1 MSTGLM
7 WFRRDLRLRDNTAL
21 HHALAACE
29 KVYCVFCF
37 DREILDRIEDKS
49 DRRVDFIHQCVSE
62 LDTELSKLG
71 SSLIVRYARASED
84 IPTLAR
90 TLNAD
95 RVYAN
100 HDYEPRRI
108 SRDQA
113 VGMALQRDG
122 RELLTYKDH
131 VVFERNEIIN
141 QSGLP
146 FRVYTPYKKAWR
158 SALRDEHI
166 AERDCSLKNGKFAK
180 PLPAWSH
187 AWTLGDLGFSKSDLT
202 VAGGMCAARAMFEE
216 FLQRIDHYRDLRDFP
231 AADGVSRLSVHLRFG
246 TISIRELVREAIK
259 RSSAG
264 AATWVDEL
272 IWREFY
278 NMILHFF
285 PHTQSHAFQTDL
297 DDLPWRRD
305 REQFG
310 AWCEGR
316 TGYPIVD
323 AAMRE
328 LNATGYMHNRARM
341 IVASFLTKDLLI
353 DWCWGERYFA
363 RKLLDYDLSQ
373 NLGGWQWSASIGTD
387 AQPYFRVFN
396 PVLQS
401 ERFDPAGVYIRRF
414 VPELRHY
421 PNHAIHEPWKTP
433 PISQAQFK
441 CVIGRD
447 YPEPIVD
454 HDESRRAAVEMF
466 RVARSRST

>member
-7 WFRRDLRLRDNTAL
+7 WFRRDLRLHDNTAL
-21 HHALAACE
+21 HHALTECE
-29 KVYCVFCF
+29 QVYCVFCF

-49 DRRVDFIHQCVSE
+49 DRRVDFIHQCVLE
-62 LDTELSKLG
+62 LDADLRRLG
-71 SSLIVRYARASED
+71 AGLIVRYAKASED
-84 IPTLAR
+84 IPALAR
-90 TLNAD
+90 TLNAF
-95 RVYAN
+95 RVFAN

-108 SRDQA
+108 ARDQA
-113 VGMALQRDG
+113 VARALDRDG
-122 RELLTYKDH
+122 RKLHTCKDH
-131 VVFERNEIIN
+131 VIFERDEIIN
-141 QSGLP
+141 QSGMP

-158 SALRDEHI
+158 TALRDEHI
-166 AERDCSLKNGKFAK
+166 AERDCSSQIGRLAA
-180 PLPAWSH
+180 PLPEWSH
-187 AWTLGDLGFSKSDLT
+187 AWTLGDIGFSKTDLA
-202 VAGGMCAARAMFEE
+202 VPGGMRAARAMFDK
-216 FLQRIDHYRDLRDFP
+216 FLERIDFYRDARNFP
-231 AADGVSRLSVHLRFG
+231 AMNGVSRLSVHLRFG
-246 TISIRELVREAIK
+246 TISIRELVREAIN
-259 RSSAG
+259 RPSEG

-285 PHTQSHAFQTDL
+285 PQTQTHAFQTDL

-305 REQFG
+305 RRDFD
-310 AWCEGR
+310 AWSEGR

-328 LNATGYMHNRARM
+328 LNTTGYMHNRARM

-353 DWCWGERYFA
+353 DWRWGERYFA

-401 ERFDPAGVYIRRF
+401 ERFDPDGVYIRRY

-421 PNHAIHEPWKTP
+421 PNSAIHEPWKAP
-433 PISQAQFK
+433 PISQAQLN

-447 YPEPIVD
+447 YPKPIVN
-454 HDESRRAAVEMF
+454 HDESRRTAVEMF
-466 RVARSRST
+466 RVARNRLK